1 MGMMTREIDSTYYL
15 IYEMEYVFKFL
26 KNRFHVK
33 NTYYLDFINGRDD
46 SLIEGINNFEVDEKR
61 LDSEIRLLEQIL
73 SANPYMSNCTDRYLP
88 ELYKLKKQYQSL
100 RKKAVKALEEY
111 EKKIAEEKQSD

>member
-33 NTYYLDFINGRDD
+33 NMYYLDFINGRDD
-46 SLIEGINNFEVDEKR
+46 SLIEGINYFEVDEKR
-61 LDSEIRLLEQIL
+61 LDSEIRLLYFLTEIIGFN
-73 SANPYMSNCTDRYLP
+73 SPCNIFMIC
-88 ELYKLKKQYQSL
+88 
-100 RKKAVKALEEY
+100 RKG
-111 EKKIAEEKQSD
+111 SSGT